1 MKKIIIALVAL
12 FTMGTFSADAQKIG
26 HLDYI
31 AVMDSLETYKTAL
44 KKSEELT
51 VSFEETMLSL
61 QTEYETK
68 LRDYQ
73 ENINT
78 LPAIIKQTRER
89 ELGDIQLLSE
99 QLQAE
104 YQQGLQTIQERYYVP
119 LEKWLKQAVAIVGK
133 ARSLDY
139 VLYYDE
145 ESSIFWVNPERGV
158 NVTNEVITEMLKLEK
173 ADPVKTPGE

>member
-1 MKKIIIALVAL
+1 MRKIIIALVAL
-12 FTMGTFSADAQKIG
+12 FAIGSFSASAQKIG

-31 AVMDSLETYKTAL
+31 QVMDSLETYKTAV
-44 KKSEELT
+44 KKAEELT
-51 VSFEETMLSL
+51 ANFEETMLSL
-61 QTEYETK
+61 QKEYETK

-78 LPAIIKQTRER
+78 MPPIIKQNRER

-119 LEKWLKQAVAIVGK
+119 LEKWLKQAVAVVGK

-139 VLYYDE
+139 ILYYDE
-145 ESSIFWVNPERGV
+145 ESSIFWVNPDRGV
-158 NVTNEVITEMLKLEK
+158 NVTNEVITEMLKLEQ